1 MVTAPDTTA
10 TTELVDTAGF
20 FTGLP
25 GQTAVTQE
33 ESTFTHFIRALVKLD
48 QGTAVTDDMP
58 LFLLQSPDR
67 VLATSAAELLLPV
80 VATAY
85 TTVFTKTQSLL
96 SANPWAGERGK

>member
-33 ESTFTHFIRALVKLD
+33 ESTFTHFIRPLLKLD

-58 LFLLQSPDR
+58 LFLLLQSPDR
-67 VLATSAAELLLPV
+67 VLATSAAELLPV
-80 VATAY
+80 AATAY